1 MGELI
6 ITALVRGPMAA
17 SKAASQQEI
26 KYSAFVYPDSTGQSV
41 LVQDIKLDFRF
52 GGIGIYMPDKYPTIK
67 YVPLETGEQIQFPYL
82 LEVLFK
88 GKRVEWKQF
97 VEPDRRDEYDNI
109 DEKGYR
115 HWSEVEVQTTVIDL
129 QRRKIQ
135 SRLNR
140 PDYANVYLIGKT
152 EHGDFKLRLDQENG
166 KTVRVVFKHSMIMQ
180 CKRDST
186 HKFPNSDWK
195 YCPICGG
202 QLVAVPVSQPKDQ

>member
-1 MGELI
+1 MKKAPFLGLI
-6 ITALVRGPMAA
+6 IFLFSICFAT
-17 SKAASQQEI
+17 SKEANQQEM

-135 SRLNR
+135 SRR
-140 PDYANVYLIGKT
+140 GHRY
-152 EHGDFKLRLDQENG
+152 GDPYGRLRG
-166 KTVRVVFKHSMIMQ
+166 RS
-180 CKRDST
+180 
-186 HKFPNSDWK
+186 
-195 YCPICGG
+195 G
-202 QLVAVPVSQPKDQ
+202 